1 MSRRIKNSV
10 ALLETSKVSVAV
22 EIVGTSALAIKDSD
36 KFLFEQQPSFLP
48 NMVMQEGRVIAE
60 SGEHNHLIERWS

>member
-1 MSRRIKNSV
+1 
-10 ALLETSKVSVAV
+10 LLETSKVSVAV
-22 EIVGTSALAIKDSD
+22 ETVGTSALAIKAD

-60 SGEHNHLIERWS
+60 SGEHNYLIER